1 MAMTDEMKQML
12 EVIKEHDSSIVSPK
26 FKRYIAPDISDKIAE
41 KLIKNI
47 DSNISINNIVAFY
60 DITYLNRGTE
70 GFIFTTDGMYE
81 RFVDVSATNEYIR
94 YCDMEYITTKYDEK
108 KKYWDVWIHLD
119 GEENIYKMKHR
130 SYILDGNAFKDMLY
144 KLRAIDRIHGLS
156 DFKVT
161 GAVKEQP
168 MSKEMWT
175 ACHGIIHAAAA
186 GAGAAGA
193 GLAQFAGSD
202 NAVIVPIQITMITSI
217 GSQVFGLDITEAA
230 AKSIIASAGATIAGR
245 ATSQFL
251 VGWIPGIGNV
261 INTATAAGIT
271 ELIGWIAVDNFYYRY
286 LEDQKKGKLAGMKA
300 GYEQASAE
308 YEKKLKKQAEEFLKQ
323 KDNVEI
329 MVKEYES
336 LLDEYEKH
344 IQKLEAENV
353 SLQRIAELKGELE
366 DLKALKKV
374 C

>member
-1 MAMTDEMKQML
+1 
-12 EVIKEHDSSIVSPK
+12 
-26 FKRYIAPDISDKIAE
+26 
-41 KLIKNI
+41 
-47 DSNISINNIVAFY
+47 
-60 DITYLNRGTE
+60 
-70 GFIFTTDGMYE
+70 
-81 RFVDVSATNEYIR
+81 
-94 YCDMEYITTKYDEK
+94 
-108 KKYWDVWIHLD
+108 
-119 GEENIYKMKHR
+119 MKHR

-144 KLRAIDRIHGLS
+144 KLRAIDKIHGLS

-230 AKSIIASAGATIAGR
+230 AKSIIASASATIAGR